1 VPIAMIERC
10 RTAAKL
16 LLAAALVGAAAV
28 AAAQTFPN
36 RPIRIVMP
44 FSPGSGGDVMARLI
58 AKRLGD
64 NLGQT
69 VIADSR
75 PGANGII
82 AADAVAKA
90 SPDGHTMLF
99 TTVSIQSIN
108 ANLFRKLPY
117 DTTKD
122 FAPVGV
128 VGSTTYVL
136 MARNGLPVQSLADL
150 VSLAKAHPGKYSMA
164 YTTST
169 PQLTEELF
177 KLTAGI
183 ELIPVPYKGAPPV
196 FLDLLSD
203 RLDTYLEA
211 LTSALPQVRAGKVK
225 ALAVT
230 SRKRST
236 FLPDVPSIAESGYPE
251 FESITWAAFFAPA
264 ATPPELITRLNVE
277 LGKVLGLPEVA
288 EALLQNGFEVKTGTP
303 EELGRALGED
313 IRKWARVFQD
323 AKLPKVD

>member
-1 VPIAMIERC
+1 
-10 RTAAKL
+10 
-16 LLAAALVGAAAV
+16 
-28 AAAQTFPN
+28 
-36 RPIRIVMP
+36 
-44 FSPGSGGDVMARLI
+44 
-58 AKRLGD
+58 
-64 NLGQT
+64 

-90 SPDGHTMLF
+90 NPDGHTVLF

-128 VGSTTYVL
+128 MGSTTYVL

-150 VSLAKAHPGKYSMA
+150 VALAKAHPGKYSMA

-196 FLDLLSD
+196 FLDLLAD

-264 ATPPELITRLNVE
+264 GTPRDLITRLNFE
-277 LGKVLGLPEVA
+277 LGKVLGLPEVG

-313 IRKWARVFQD
+313 IRKWERVFRE